1 MPFPPPGNLPN
12 PWIKLVSPEVPVWQA
27 DSISS
32 KITIFLKDYMHVR
45 IFKAEQACL
54 TFMFNFGSGLKLSFE
69 R

>member
-1 MPFPPPGNLPN
+1 M
-12 PWIKLVSPEVPVWQA
+12 SPEVPALHA
-27 DSISS
+27 DSIFF
-32 KITIFLKDYMHVR
+32 KIAIFLKDYMHVR